1 MPEEHAQ
8 KTVALSPLV
17 AGMLI
22 APAIGA
28 AMGLALAT
36 AAGWGSPDTK
46 WTLVQ
51 TVLAAAACW
60 LIAALVG
67 LLLTSLIS
75 AHSARR
81 MPMAIL
87 VASAVRAGMAVFD
100 GVIVVTAFKPDSRTF
115 WCAFLFA
122 GLLCLVYE
130 TTWSM
135 LTLRRLTA
143 VQPVVGVS

>member
-17 AGMLI
+17 AGMLT
-22 APAIGA
+22 APAVGA

-36 AAGWGSPDTK
+36 AAEWNVADAK
-46 WTLVQ
+46 WTSLQ

-75 AHSARR
+75 AHSPRR

-100 GVIVVTAFKPDSRTF
+100 GVIVFTAFKPESKTF

-122 GLLCLVYE
+122 GLLCLAYE
-130 TTWSM
+130 TAWSM
-135 LTLRRLTA
+135 LTLRRTTA
-143 VQPVVGVS
+143 AHTVVGVS